1 MPGNLLSLGVHYERL
16 VRLRYLGHNLEVPEG
31 EFVIGRSSRCQLS
44 IDDPLISR
52 QHAVLTIRGGQAT
65 VEDLSSRNGIT
76 VNGKRISGVTPLLD
90 GDSITVGTQLMTI
103 HGVAAPDAG
112 RPKRSELQTMQTAAW
127 LEPNDET
134 NADDTRISP
143 SPFKVAPDTRVN
155 ELTLVGAVAEK
166 ALAMGRQEDALRLL
180 ERPLKD
186 ILQRNL
192 REPSLDA
199 QLAQR
204 AVGLAMKLASTT
216 NRADWVDFIF
226 ELYTARRE
234 LLPQAVVDE
243 LYTVLRRIRGGGA
256 SLRDYLAV
264 LREEAAKYGPND
276 RFLMSRIEGLEPFVG
291 LK

>member
-1 MPGNLLSLGVHYERL
+1 M

-52 QHAVLTIRGGQAT
+52 QHAVLTIRGGHAT

-76 VNGKRISGVTPLLD
+76 VNGKRISGVTALLD

-103 HGVAAPDAG
+103 HGVAPEAG

-127 LEPNDET
+127 LEPSDET

-166 ALAMGRQEDALRLL
+166 ALAMGRPEDALRLL
-180 ERPLKD
+180 ERPLRD
-186 ILQRNL
+186 ILHRNL
-192 REPSLDA
+192 REPSLDG

-216 NRADWVDFIF
+216 NRSDWVDFIF

-256 SLRDYLAV
+256 SLRDYLAA
-264 LREEAAKYGPND
+264 LREESAKYGPND